1 MSARS
6 RVGAFLETGPRDA
19 GCAETM
25 SLMHVYAELVLSGR
39 DAAARYP
46 GVALHLKRCA
56 ACGDD
61 YPGLLAALGG

>member
-6 RVGAFLETGPRDA
+6 RIGDFLGTDARDA
-19 GCAETM
+19 GCAQTM
-25 SLMHVYAELVLSGR
+25 SLMHVYAELVLAGR

-46 GVALHLKRCA
+46 GVALHLSRCA

-61 YPGLLAALGG
+61 YAGLLAALRG